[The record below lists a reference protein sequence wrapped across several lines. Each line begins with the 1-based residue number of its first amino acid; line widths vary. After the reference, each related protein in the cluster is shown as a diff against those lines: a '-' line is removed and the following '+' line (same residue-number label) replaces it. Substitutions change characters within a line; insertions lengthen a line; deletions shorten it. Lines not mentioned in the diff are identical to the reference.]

1 MSTTMFNFQMSKFL
15 CYLKSSEYDPFYPS
29 IKLDFFNA
37 YYLQMFMYHHEI
49 TYKRM
54 LVKECEQNLFSEL
67 KLSTKWS
74 SEKPSQYL
82 QPNCFYFDAIV
93 SQMMNTLDDD
103 RFDTEELTCY
113 DSFENY
119 VSDTV
124 EETESITIT
133 PQFLDHFDIRGISDS
148 KVLNWIVNYQSIQ
161 LGFYFISYGSHL
173 PHNKY

>member
-1 MSTTMFNFQMSKFL
+1 MGIDKFNKEYNAVGKIWGWDENKVVWHEFMSTTMFNFQMSKFL

-74 SEKPSQYL
+74 SEKPS
-82 QPNCFYFDAIV
+82 
-93 SQMMNTLDDD
+93 
-103 RFDTEELTCY
+103 
-113 DSFENY
+113 
-119 VSDTV
+119 
-124 EETESITIT
+124 
-133 PQFLDHFDIRGISDS
+133 
-148 KVLNWIVNYQSIQ
+148 
-161 LGFYFISYGSHL
+161 
-173 PHNKY
+173 